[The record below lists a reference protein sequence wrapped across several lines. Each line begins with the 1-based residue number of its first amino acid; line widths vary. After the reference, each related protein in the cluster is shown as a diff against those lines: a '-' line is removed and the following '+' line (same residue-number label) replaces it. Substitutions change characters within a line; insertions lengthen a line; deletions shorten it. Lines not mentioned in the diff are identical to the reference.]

1 MTSTPSTDPAP
12 GAEPPPGPLRL
23 TRRRALQLG
32 GLGLLGASLG
42 GTAWARPAAPGG
54 PVPAGGDPLAEPPTL
69 SSQDGVLRTRLEVA
83 ETTVTVGGRRAR
95 LLTYAGTVPGPTL
108 RLRPGDRLQV
118 QLVNRLAV
126 PTNLHTH
133 GLHVS
138 PSGNADNTLTVH
150 LLPGESFDYDIA
162 VPGGHPPG
170 TYWYH
175 PHEHHLVTD
184 QLWGGLFGAIV
195 VEDPEEVPVTR
206 DRVLVVSDTTLDA
219 SGHPVAVSTAERFRG
234 REGELVL
241 VDGQLQPVLSAPPG
255 ARERWRVVNACA
267 SRFLRLRLDG
277 QQLALLAVDGGR
289 LPEPRPVEQV
299 DVLPGGRADLLVTTT
314 AGTSEL
320 TGLPFPRMRR
330 GDGPSAAPG
339 VLATLQVAGA
349 PVPALPPVPPIALPA
364 DLRAVEPVARRRLVL
379 GMGAPGGRADDGH
392 EGHDD
397 SGGDGAGGDGG
408 GHAIASIDGRSFDPA
423 RTDHVVRLGTVEEWT
438 WVNRSGMDHP
448 MHLHVWPV
456 QVVAEDGRPVTA
468 VERQDVVLVRAGGEL
483 TVRIPFTDFPG
494 RTLAHCHISDHEDG
508 GMMAVVEAVP
518 G

>member
-1 MTSTPSTDPAP
+1 
-12 GAEPPPGPLRL
+12 
-23 TRRRALQLG
+23 
-32 GLGLLGASLG
+32 
-42 GTAWARPAAPGG
+42 
-54 PVPAGGDPLAEPPTL
+54 VPAGGGPLAEPPTL
-69 SSQDGVLRTRLEVA
+69 SSVAGVLRARLEVA
-83 ETTVTVGGRRAR
+83 ETTVTVAGRRAR
-95 LLTYAGTVPGPTL
+95 LLTYNGTVPGPTL

-162 VPGGHPPG
+162 VPADHPPG
-170 TYWYH
+170 SYWYH

-184 QLWGGLFGAIV
+184 QLWGGLFGAMV

-206 DRVLVVSDTTLDA
+206 DRVLVVSDTTLDG
-219 SGHPVAVSTAERFRG
+219 SGRPVAVSTAERFRG

-241 VDGQLQPVLSAPPG
+241 VNGQLQPVLDAPPG

-289 LPEPRPVEQV
+289 LPQPRPVDQV

-314 AGTSEL
+314 AGTSRL
-320 TGLPFPRMRR
+320 TGVALPRMRR

-339 VLATLQVAGA
+339 VLATLQVGGTPA
-349 PVPALPPVPPIALPA
+349 PALPPVPAAAAPA
-364 DLRAVEPVARRRLVL
+364 DLRTVEPVARRRLVL
-379 GMGAPGGRADDGH
+379 AMGPPGGRAGEH
-392 EGHDD
+392 EGHDG
-397 SGGDGAGGDGG
+397 SGTGG
-408 GHAIASIDGRSFDPA
+408 GHEIASIDGRSFDPA

-468 VERQDVVLVRAGGEL
+468 VERQDVVLVRAGSEL